1 MIDLEGNIII
11 FDPCGDQIPELF
23 AGILECPIDIQNGE
37 YLQQESQAC
46 SKIIV
51 INFVCDNAYEDEILS
66 IINSANGNFKELKY
80 SKNRMLF
87 FELMNSTMKD
97 KNFVLSMLFQAT
109 KINLLV
115 QTSKKRSF
123 FY

>member
-66 IINSANGNFKELKY
+66 IINSANDNFKELKY

>member
-66 IINSANGNFKELKY
+66 IINSVNDNFKELKY

-97 KNFVLSMLFQAT
+97 KNFVLSMLLQAT

-115 QTSKKRSF
+115 QTTTWRAN
-123 FY
+123 

>member
-66 IINSANGNFKELKY
+66 IINSVNDNFKELKY

-97 KNFVLSMLFQAT
+97 KNFVLSMLLQAT